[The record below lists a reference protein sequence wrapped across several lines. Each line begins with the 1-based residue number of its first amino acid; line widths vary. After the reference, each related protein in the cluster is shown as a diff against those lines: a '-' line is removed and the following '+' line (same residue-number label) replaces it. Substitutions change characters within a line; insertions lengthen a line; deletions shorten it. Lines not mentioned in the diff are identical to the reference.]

1 MNGIHPLIYNWK
13 SKVIYKFSEADLADG
28 TGLFQGF
35 FVYMEK
41 YSKWKVADIT

>member
-35 FVYMEK
+35 FCVNGK
-41 YSKWKVADIT
+41 I